1 MIQDIKLNIN
11 KIDAELKTLF
21 ENVYIAEKTDRNKY
35 FFSISA
41 NKMFLFEGCKKR
53 VEVKV
58 NIDYEDLK
66 TNIVKWNYS
75 LNPLTENAQTIERVS
90 YVNNIANDIYDIACN
105 RRMVKEYFDALEA
118 HVDLI
123 LECGDVYGESICRS
137 LSESRLKDINKI
149 VEKYIPI
156 SNIVSNLNTNM
167 YFNTKG
173 SIEYTAEISMS
184 NKFRLEKELMESGF
198 VDYVSFNE
206 GKIKIAVC
214 AITNKEN

>member
-11 KIDAELKTLF
+11 KIDGELKTLF

-35 FFSISA
+35 FFSITA

-58 NIDYEDLK
+58 NIDYENLK

-75 LNPLTENAQTIERVS
+75 LNPLTENSQTIERVS
-90 YVNNIANDIYDIACN
+90 YVNTIANDIYDIACN
-105 RRMVKEYFDALEA
+105 RRMVKEYFDSLEA

-123 LECGDVYGESICRS
+123 LECGDVYGESITNS

-149 VEKYIPI
+149 VEKYTSI
-156 SNIVSNLNTNM
+156 SNVTSNLDTNM

-173 SIEYTAEISMS
+173 IIEYTTEISMS
-184 NKFRLEKELMESGF
+184 NKFRLEKELIESGL

-206 GKIKIAVC
+206 GKVTVAVC
-214 AITNKEN
+214 VITNKEN